1 MKQAIQSNAKI
12 LAVFALVCTLMV
24 ALVDLLTAETRA
36 RQAEQQLLNTLYQV
50 INPSRFNNDIYMA
63 CQHVE
68 DKELLGSTQ
77 PQTVYTARQDNL
89 TVAVAIT
96 SVAPD
101 GYNGNIELLVAI
113 NKDGS
118 LSGVRVLEHQETPG
132 LGDKIEPRKSDWIY
146 RFENKK
152 MTSDK
157 DSRWAVKKDGGMF
170 DQFTGATITPRAV
183 VNAVKNTMLFFE
195 KNQTEILDNTTSCRG
210 ENG

>member
-1 MKQAIQSNAKI
+1 MKQAMKSNAMI
-12 LAVFALVCTLMV
+12 LAIFALGCTLLV
-24 ALVDLLTAETRA
+24 ALVDMFTAETRA

-63 CQHVE
+63 CQYVT
-68 DKELLGSTQ
+68 DKDLLGSEQ

-89 TVAVAIT
+89 PVAVAIT

-132 LGDKIEPRKSDWIY
+132 LGDKIETRKSDWVY
-146 RFENKK
+146 RFENKQ

-183 VNAVKNTMLFFE
+183 VKAVKNTMMFFD
-195 KNQTEILDNTTSCRG
+195 KNQADILNHNQSCRG